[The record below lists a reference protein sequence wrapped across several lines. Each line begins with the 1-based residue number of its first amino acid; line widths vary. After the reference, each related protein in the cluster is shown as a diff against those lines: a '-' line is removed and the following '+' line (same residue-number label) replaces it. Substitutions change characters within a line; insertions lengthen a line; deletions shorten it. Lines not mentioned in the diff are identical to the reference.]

1 MNDSDELFQF
11 RVPVYFN
18 PAYKEDFVSRK
29 SYMDLYID
37 YMDHPTYR
45 VIELSSEV
53 NFPNLEFSQSDIN
66 FGTSLCDIE
75 MCTNIMLKNNGPLPA
90 KYKWWFEV
98 DQTGGLSFNPPMTNQ
113 GTS

>member
-1 MNDSDELFQF
+1 
-11 RVPVYFN
+11 
-18 PAYKEDFVSRK
+18 
-29 SYMDLYID
+29 
-37 YMDHPTYR
+37 MDHPTYR

-75 MCTNIMLKNNGPLPA
+75 MCTNIMLKNNGPLPV

-98 DQTGGLSFNPPMTNQ
+98 DQTGGLSFNPPMANQ
-113 GTS
+113 GTN